1 MADINN
7 FLKNVLA
14 GDVQRTNRYRCLL
27 DVGPLGLSEYGTA
40 ASLLREGLLCRTT
53 MTPSRT
59 LETTTVDL
67 SAGYEEKYAI
77 GTTYTDID
85 CTFLCPLINGKT
97 EVLSLFHAWQNR
109 IQNRGRLNEG
119 ESADMVLAFPDTYRL
134 TQGMTLELLSE
145 DKDQLLPT
153 ASFKYLNVYPL
164 SVAGTTVDWSM
175 QDEMMEVSVT
185 FSFTHWQ
192 QVV

>member
-7 FLKNVLA
+7 FLTRVLA
-14 GDVQRTNRYRCLL
+14 SGVQRTNRYRCLL

-53 MTPSRT
+53 MTPTRS

-67 SAGYEEKYAI
+67 SAGYEEKYAV
-77 GTTYTDID
+77 YTAYNDID

-109 IQNRGRLNEG
+109 IQNRGRFNEG
-119 ESADMVLAFPDTYRL
+119 DSADMVLAFPETYRL
-134 TQGMTLELLSE
+134 KQGMTLELLSQ
-145 DKDQLLPT
+145 DKDQILPT

-164 SVAGTTVDWSM
+164 SVAGTTVDWAM